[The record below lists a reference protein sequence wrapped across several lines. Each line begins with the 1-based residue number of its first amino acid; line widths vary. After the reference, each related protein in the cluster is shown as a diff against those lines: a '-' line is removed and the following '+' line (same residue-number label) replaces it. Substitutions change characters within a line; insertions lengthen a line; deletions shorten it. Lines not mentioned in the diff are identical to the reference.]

1 MLNPAIRTL
10 VAEALLEPSRSLAR
24 KKLLGSGL
32 VDEII
37 PGLAYSFPVLSLSFC
52 EYLMEE
58 IRHFYASKL
67 PARRPNSMNN
77 YGIILNEIGLET
89 LAFSLQ
95 DSIIQPMAAILFE
108 EAGSELESHHTF
120 TIRYKGGEDTH
131 LDIHTDDSDV
141 TFNVNIFGN
150 YT

>member
-58 IRHFYASKL
+58 IRHFYESGL

-77 YGIILNEIGLET
+77 YGIILNEIGLEP
-89 LAFSLQ
+89 LIDEFQRLLQ
-95 DSIIQPMAAILFE
+95 PLGELLFPG
-108 EAGSELESHHTF
+108 AGNDWDGHHCF
-120 TIRYKGGEDTH
+120 IVRYREGEDLG
-131 LDIHTDDSDV
+131 LDMHTDDS
-141 TFNVNIFGN
+141 
-150 YT
+150 